1 MPDTATAA
9 DPEVTDLVERF
20 TAAWANPSVE
30 AFAGLFHDDIVLEQP
45 MLPRIAGKEAAVEQF
60 RQLVRMFPEVRGE
73 VLGWHGEGDRVFINL
88 TLHTGGRRPLEWTV
102 VDRIQIED
110 GLIRER
116 ISYFDSLPLMFGALT
131 RPSLWWSLVRQQLR
145 R

>member
-1 MPDTATAA
+1 
-9 DPEVTDLVERF
+9 
-20 TAAWANPSVE
+20 
-30 AFAGLFHDDIVLEQP
+30 
-45 MLPRIAGKEAAVEQF
+45 
-60 RQLVRMFPEVRGE
+60 
-73 VLGWHGEGDRVFINL
+73 VFINL